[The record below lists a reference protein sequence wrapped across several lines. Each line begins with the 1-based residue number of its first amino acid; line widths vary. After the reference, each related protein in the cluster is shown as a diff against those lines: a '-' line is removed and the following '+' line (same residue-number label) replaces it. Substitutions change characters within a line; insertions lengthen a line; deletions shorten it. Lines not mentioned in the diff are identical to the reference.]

1 MFDGWLGNRHP
12 WPMKKSGLMN
22 LGLALAVSL
31 ACSCSKKPKKDPL
44 KVTQADVAKPAAVIS
59 QGEAEKF
66 GEDFEAALRAK
77 TPNELGQLLDL
88 AGLFYRIFPKDVVD
102 DNRQLKQ
109 ARLGWEPNMRQSVQL
124 VLGTF
129 RVEFLRAV
137 KDADGMKA
145 RFRLSGQGVNYW
157 DVLLGRNAAG
167 QVCLVDYMGYTEGEY
182 LSETQRRLFQQLI
195 PGLLR
200 GTRSKALADAELRSI
215 HQLKELT
222 AFLQKGQFE
231 SFLQAYDHLDP
242 AMQQQRTILYYRVMA
257 ANAIAAKDP
266 DPGPVTIRVYS
277 KAVDEYRR
285 EFPAASNLELMQLDF
300 HFLNKD
306 YRAVIKVVDQLDR
319 RVGGDP
325 YLDLLRGNALHA
337 MNEPALAKAKLRA
350 VEKSCPWEKD
360 VYNAL
365 LAISF
370 EEKDFIETTRLL
382 IATEKNTEQVW
393 EPNFNGA
400 EEFAGYRASKEFA
413 KWKAYVRGRK

>member
-1 MFDGWLGNRHP
+1 
-12 WPMKKSGLMN
+12 MKNSCLMN
-22 LGLALAVSL
+22 LGLALAVCL
-31 ACSCSKKPKKDPL
+31 ACACSKKSKKDPL
-44 KVTQADVAKPAAVIS
+44 KVTQADVAKPVAVIS
-59 QGEAEKF
+59 QAEAEQF
-66 GEDFEAALRAK
+66 GEDFEGVLRAK
-77 TPNELGQLLDL
+77 TSNELGQLLDL

-102 DNRQLKQ
+102 DNLQLKQ
-109 ARLGWEPNMRQSVQL
+109 ARPGWEPTMRRSLQQ

-200 GTRSKALADAELRSI
+200 GTRSKALAAAELRSI

-222 AFLQKGQFE
+222 AFLQKGQFK

-337 MNEPALAKAKLRA
+337 MNQLAPAKAKLRA

-365 LAISF
+365 VAISL
-370 EEKDFIETTRLL
+370 EEKEFAETTRLL
-382 IATEKNTEQVW
+382 MATEKNTEQKW
-393 EPNFNGA
+393 DANFNGA

-413 KWKAYVRGRK
+413 KWRAYKQGRE